1 MYSLFTKEE
10 KFNFVTNFGSV
21 DFIDKMNGLSSYAVQ
36 IYHILLK
43 ELKRLFFK
51 KEIKEDFTGIYVEL
65 SREII
70 GDRVKGGLCAHTVAK
85 YIKELQRYG
94 LLIDRR
100 MGLKLCNRIYLKYKT
115 DAKRFDMNTN
125 KSENTDNKNG
135 QKNSGVATAINTPQ
149 TNPLINKANEIIT
162 QLTDECLAPRTINQM
177 LILCKDNLDD
187 LNSAV
192 QYCFG
197 KTPTKSY
204 AAMLMHTLREQYHKK
219 KQERKER
226 REAAKSNKPKYPN
239 KPSTKVEKFNAM
251 ESHGD
256 WDFDKTEVA
265 ERLLLMLRTGDI
277 TQDEYQAKIVE
288 LGICNQ

>member
-21 DFIDKMNGLSSYAVQ
+21 DFIDKIKGLSSYAVQ

-43 ELKRLFFK
+43 ELKRLFYK
-51 KEIKEDFTGIYVEL
+51 NEIKEDFTGIYVEL

-70 GDRVKGGLCAHTVAK
+70 GDRVHGKLCAHTVAK
-85 YIKELQRYG
+85 YIRELQRYG
-94 LLIDRR
+94 LLVDRR

-115 DAKRFDMNTN
+115 DAKRYDIN
-125 KSENTDNKNG
+125 KSENKNNDNG
-135 QKNSGVATAINTPQ
+135 QKNSGEAPASKTPQ
-149 TNPLINKANEIIT
+149 SNPLINKAKEIIS
-162 QLTDECLAPRTINQM
+162 QLTDESLSYKTINQM

-187 LNSAV
+187 LNGAV

-204 AAMLMHTLREQYHKK
+204 AAMLMNTIREQYHKK
-219 KQERKER
+219 KQERKEK
-226 REAAKSNKPKYPN
+226 REAAKSNKPKSQN

-251 ESHGD
+251 DSHED
-256 WDFDKTEVA
+256 WDYDKIMIAEHFLHLKNIGEITEK
-265 ERLLLMLRTGDI
+265 
-277 TQDEYQAKIVE
+277 EYNAKILE